1 MTPPVSTNRW
11 RGAQA
16 AERSYWQ
23 ALGGDS
29 VEVARVLTEKVNIAA
44 WIERNLPAGL
54 PGLPGGPWA
63 EIEIG
68 PLDVGCTHFL
78 RVKDAQEFVGAAGFR
93 VIASNRPNRPRLS
106 QIAGHAH
113 RLLLLAEKP
122 ASASAAG
129 AVEL

>member
-1 MTPPVSTNRW
+1 MTAPASTNRW

-29 VEVARVLTEKVNIAA
+29 VECARVLTEKVDIAV
-44 WIERNLPAGL
+44 WIECDLPA
-54 PGLPGGPWA
+54 GLPGGPWA
-63 EIEIG
+63 EIGLLE
-68 PLDVGCTHFL
+68 VGCTHFL
-78 RVKDAQEFVGAAGFR
+78 RVMDAQEFVGAADFR

-106 QIAGHAH
+106 QIAGHAQ
-113 RLLLLAEKP
+113 RLLLFAEQP
-122 ASASAAG
+122 TSASGAG